1 MGKAKFGGRGRK
13 RDLGLGSSTPFILGS
28 SATRV
33 EKDMVSVRA
42 VRCLDVA
49 VGNLEETAGFYGGI
63 WGLSEV
69 ARSSD
74 ARFFRGAAAYHH
86 VLGLFKRDTPALL
99 RIIFDAA
106 DRATVDRLHAA
117 VISAGIRA
125 VEASRPLTR
134 PGGGYGFGFKDPEG
148 RNLAIVFDVADH
160 AEARVEPDRPIK
172 ITHIN
177 LNSAAARE
185 VSQFYI
191 DTLGFRLSDESE
203 LFFFL
208 RCNSDHHSI
217 LLAKAKAPTLNHVA
231 FEMADLDSV
240 MRGAGRL
247 KDNGYP
253 IEWGPGRHGAGNN
266 LFCYFA
272 GPEELPIEY
281 TTDVEQVDETYV
293 ARGPDFWKFPPGR
306 TDRWGITGSRSA
318 RLMRIQE
325 LYRFTDNLSIE
336 S

>member
-1 MGKAKFGGRGRK
+1 
-13 RDLGLGSSTPFILGS
+13 
-28 SATRV
+28 
-33 EKDMVSVRA
+33 MVSVRG

-49 VGNLEETAGFYGGI
+49 VGNLKETADFYGGI
-63 WGLSEV
+63 WGLNEV

-74 ARFFRGAAAYHH
+74 ARFFRGTAGYHH
-86 VLGLFKRDTPALL
+86 VLGLFQRGRPALL
-99 RIIFDAA
+99 RLIFDAA

-117 VISAGIRA
+117 VVSAGIRA
-125 VEASRPLTR
+125 IETPRTLTR

-148 RNLAIVFDVADH
+148 RNLAIVCDVADH
-160 AEARVEPDRPIK
+160 GDARIESDRPIK

-177 LNSAAARE
+177 LNSAIAQEA
-185 VSQFYI
+185 SQFYI
-191 DTLGFRLSDESE
+191 ETLGFRLSDESE

-217 LLAKAKAPTLNHVA
+217 LLAKARAPTLNHVS

-247 KDNGYP
+247 KDHGYP

-281 TTDVEQVDETYV
+281 TTDVEQVDESYIPH
-293 ARGPDFWKFPPGR
+293 GPDFWKFPPGR
-306 TDRWGITGSRSA
+306 TDRWGVTEPRSA

-325 LYRFTDNLSIE
+325 LYRFTEDFQIE